1 MLSFAL
7 TNDALLKVIQELESL
22 RKILCSTED
31 QSDHVMFQVMHWER
45 GLEYQKHLVN
55 VIVAEHQQ
63 FIKRDRYSITSHA
76 KAVLRKWQTLMIIRN
91 AGPSSRL
98 PLSNVTNGQSSN
110 NGSGQQPQP
119 QQQLQPPQQLQ
130 QPQQQIMKQEYEE
143 VPSPPSPSMLSQFM
157 IITMCLCFEKMRDLN
172 SLHIT
177 LNDLQKKFQDDIL
190 FQQMNE
196 KDWSLNLRFTN
207 HVITCLQFIAP
218 NANKTKL
225 ITSIAVLCGIR
236 GCVPGGGPTLQSR
249 RFYRIFATLTGKDGK
264 EDSSNMGEEEEEEM
278 FDTHGLTLL
287 SNVAEALT
295 AGAFASSPTLN
306 RSSLPFAEKPAKY
319 PAFSFPQK
327 SVLVMSTNLAK
338 RKVEEDGKLL
348 KYHQHRAL
356 QHHHEMQFIKRE
368 KIQPQGPLLK
378 GPSAAPSEV
387 QSSLSTGVMSVELME
402 C

>member
-7 TNDALLKVIQELESL
+7 TSDALLKVIQELESL
-22 RKILCSTED
+22 RKILSSTED
-31 QSDHVMFQVMHWER
+31 QSDHVMFQAMHWDR
-45 GLEYQKHLVN
+45 GLEYQKHLVT

-91 AGPSSRL
+91 AGPSSRP

-119 QQQLQPPQQLQ
+119 LQPQPLHPQ
-130 QPQQQIMKQEYEE
+130 PQIMKQEYEE

-177 LNDLQKKFQDDIL
+177 LNDLQKKFEDDIL

-264 EDSSNMGEEEEEEM
+264 EDSSNMGEDEEEEM

-306 RSSLPFAEKPAKY
+306 RSSLPFTEKHAKY

-327 SVLVMSTNLAK
+327 PVLLMPTNLAK
-338 RKVEEDGKLL
+338 RKVEEDGKLF
-348 KYHQHRAL
+348 KYHQH
-356 QHHHEMQFIKRE
+356 QPHQQHHEMQFIKRE
-368 KIQPQGPLLK
+368 KIQPQGPLSK
-378 GPSAAPSEV
+378 GPSSAPSEV
-387 QSSLSTGVMSVELME
+387 QSSLSTGVMSVKLMK